1 MDDATDHPSL
11 QSYLEEARA
20 LWDDDGLPPDADQ
33 LRELA
38 ESVDMD
44 HAASEA
50 ADRRAARLSEEAQ
63 QAVDDGDEERACS
76 MLRDAVLLSPI
87 RLQPHYLLA
96 NIYAERWSDS
106 GRQQERDLA
115 LELAERAQDIDP
127 EHVPT
132 RNLIEKLGDVPQ
144 DGLPWKKAAMIVIVI
159 VTISGTMQLCH
170 RYFVAPEVDQDDIDE
185 VRETLEERGEPTR

>member
-1 MDDATDHPSL
+1 MDETTDHPSL

-20 LWDDDGLPPDADQ
+20 LWDDEDLPPDADQ

-38 ESVDMD
+38 ESIDMD

-50 ADRRAARLSEEAQ
+50 ADRRAAELSEEAQ
-63 QAVDDGDEERACS
+63 QAVDNGEQERACS
-76 MLRDAVLLSPI
+76 MLRDAVLLSPV

-106 GRQQERDLA
+106 DRHLERDLA
-115 LELAERAQDIDP
+115 MELAERAQDIDP

-132 RNLIEKLGDVPQ
+132 RNLIEKLGHVPQ

-159 VTISGTMQLCH
+159 VAISGSMQLCH
-170 RYFVAPEVDQDDIDE
+170 RYLVAPEVDQDEIDE
-185 VRETLEERGEPTR
+185 VRETLEEHGEPPR

>member
-106 GRQQERDLA
+106 GRQQQRDLA